1 MSFTSE
7 HPPFAVT
14 ADVVALSEADG
25 NLLVLLVTR
34 GSDPFAGRLAL
45 PGGFVD
51 PDEDLADAARRE
63 LLEETGVSA
72 PDRPLVQVGAYGK
85 PDRDPRM
92 RTVSVAFLL
101 RLAAPVEAKGGDD
114 ASSAG
119 WHRVSDVLQHVDRL
133 AFDHEQ
139 IMRDATSRLTERRSR
154 TATTDV
160 VPDSSATRD

>member
-1 MSFTSE
+1 MPFTSE

-25 NLLVLLVTR
+25 DRLVLLVTR
-34 GSDPFAGRLAL
+34 GSDPFGGRLAL

-72 PDRPLVQVGAYGK
+72 PDCPLVQVGAYGN

-101 RLAAPVEAKGGDD
+101 RLAAPAEAKGGDD

-119 WHRVSDVLQHVDRL
+119 WHRVRDVLERDDRL
-133 AFDHEQ
+133 AFDHDL
-139 IMRDATSRLTERRSR
+139 ILRDALRR
-154 TATTDV
+154 AG
-160 VPDSSATRD
+160 